1 MCGFVGCFGASKDLK
16 DKVLLAGQFLRHRG
30 DKKSKPKLYYD
41 DNFSAAFSR
50 LAIKDLNESSKQ
62 PYKKDGYNFV
72 LCFNGEIY
80 NYKELKDILIK
91 KSYIFQ
97 SDSDTE
103 LVYLAFD
110 YWGLS
115 CFEKFRGMFAICVF
129 DIEKKQMFLARD
141 ALGIKTLYY
150 TIKEQ
155 NVYFASE
162 IKAFKPFISFSPNY
176 DNLFE
181 FLKFGTN
188 LGKSTIFKG
197 IYQLKPA
204 QILSIDVNLDIKTS
218 KFFSLADT
226 FGDDE
231 DIDFSQIKDLLDESV
246 RLHCDCDVKYGSQL
260 SGGLDSSLIAA
271 LAHKYSKDMETF
283 SVRFTNKDL
292 DETKF
297 QKLLTD
303 ELQIQSNFIVYDN
316 FFNID
321 KLNQAIYFED
331 FPLHHPN
338 ILASNEINM
347 LAECKANKV
356 LLSGDGADEVFCG
369 YNWHLREFQMS
380 ELDEAINKLSYCP
393 FENLKNSVN
402 LHQKELNPE
411 ILSDISKIPN
421 NQVMVYLGQRIYL
434 DKWLRRQDR
443 SGMQNSLEIR
453 VPYLDIALL
462 KALNKYS
469 IKAKTDNFR
478 NAKFILKR
486 VAEPYINNKIIYQ
499 KKIGFPMPIKE
510 YFASKKAEIFWEFL
524 RSKKAKERGFYNF
537 AYIEN
542 LIKNHKENLQDNS
555 RSLWTILNLEL
566 WFRIFIDKQADIK
579 F

>member
-1 MCGFVGCFGASKDLK
+1 MCGFVGCFGTSKVLK

-30 DKKSKPKLYYD
+30 DKKSKPKLCYD

-110 YWGLS
+110 YWGLN

-188 LGKSTIFKG
+188 LGKSTIFKD

-204 QILSIDVNLDIKTS
+204 QILSIDVDLDIKIS

-260 SGGLDSSLIAA
+260 SGGLDSSLITA

-303 ELQIQSNFIVYDN
+303 ELQIQSIFIVYDN

-369 YNWHLREFQMS
+369 YNWHLMEFQMS
-380 ELDEAINKLSYCP
+380 ELDEVINKLSYCP

-566 WFRIFIDKQADIK
+566 WFRIFIDK
-579 F
+579 

>member
-188 LGKSTIFKG
+188 LGQSIIFKD

-204 QILSIDVNLDIKTS
+204 QILSIDVNLDIKKS

-469 IKAKTDNFR
+469 IKAKTNNFR

>member
-62 PYKKDGYNFV
+62 PYRKDGYNFV

-110 YWGLS
+110 YWGLN
-115 CFEKFRGMFAICVF
+115 CFEKFRGMFAVCVF

-204 QILSIDVNLDIKTS
+204 QILSIDVNLDTKTS
-218 KFFSLADT
+218 KFFSLVDT

-260 SGGLDSSLIAA
+260 SGGLDSSLITA

-369 YNWHLREFQMS
+369 YNWHLREFKMS

-393 FENLKNSVN
+393 FENLKNSVK

-469 IKAKTDNFR
+469 IKAKTNNFR
-478 NAKFILKR
+478 NAKFILKK

-524 RSKKAKERGFYNF
+524 RSKKVKERGFYNF

-542 LIKNHKENLQDNS
+542 LITNHQKMHFHS
-555 RSLWTILNLEL
+555 
-566 WFRIFIDKQADIK
+566 
-579 F
+579 

>member
-62 PYKKDGYNFV
+62 PYRKDGYNFV

-197 IYQLKPA
+197 IYELKPA

-218 KFFSLADT
+218 KFFSLVDT

-246 RLHCDCDVKYGSQL
+246 RLHCDCDVKYGCQL
-260 SGGLDSSLIAA
+260 SGGLDSSLITA

-566 WFRIFIDKQADIK
+566 WFRIFIDKQADI
-579 F
+579 

>member
-30 DKKSKPKLYYD
+30 DKKSKPKLCYD

-110 YWGLS
+110 YWGLN

-188 LGKSTIFKG
+188 LGKSTIFKD

-204 QILSIDVNLDIKTS
+204 QILSIDVDLDIKIS

-260 SGGLDSSLIAA
+260 SGGLDSSLITA

-297 QKLLTD
+297 QKLLTN

-453 VPYLDIALL
+453 VPYLDIALV

-469 IKAKTDNFR
+469 IKAKTNNFR

-566 WFRIFIDKQADIK
+566 WFRIFIDK
-579 F
+579 

>member
-62 PYKKDGYNFV
+62 PYRKDGYNFV

-110 YWGLS
+110 YWGLG

-204 QILSIDVNLDIKTS
+204 QILSIDVDLDIKTS

-260 SGGLDSSLIAA
+260 SGGLDSSLITA

-297 QKLLTD
+297 QKLLTN

-369 YNWHLREFQMS
+369 YNWHLMEFQMS

-566 WFRIFIDKQADIK
+566 WFRIFIDK
-579 F
+579 